1 MLLNFSMCCKNYP
14 LIFSKVQISK
24 KFKKIILKFFV
35 ICGVLARCK
44 GHSSYEANMKQTIIV
59 ESNWECANVLFVS
72 SALSSNEFL

>member
-1 MLLNFSMCCKNYP
+1 MCCKNYH

-72 SALSSNEFL
+72 SALSSNAFL